1 MLNSFILISH
11 NTNVIFI
18 IERVN
23 PMKYKSILALSLAAM
38 LIVGSL
44 MSGCGNKNTTDNATD
59 NGNNATNKLEESAD
73 KAGDAVKDGAESIKD
88 GVEGVGDAIKYTAI
102 DVKDDLVKAGH
113 DIKDSADTKKDY
125 FTATETDYLADGD
138 VVRVYEFDN
147 SKDADAA
154 VSKISTDGLS
164 INGTAIYTTKPHYY
178 RKGNTVVIYEGSNDA
193 YINEF
198 NNLYGNPIV

>member
-1 MLNSFILISH
+1 MDVSDNFEYTYTPSYETGHGLADIVITTQSKYAVILELKHAQS
-11 NTNVIFI
+11 
-18 IERVN
+18 
-23 PMKYKSILALSLAAM
+23 
-38 LIVGSL
+38 
-44 MSGCGNKNTTDNATD
+44 
-59 NGNNATNKLEESAD
+59 
-73 KAGDAVKDGAESIKD
+73 
-88 GVEGVGDAIKYTAI
+88 
-102 DVKDDLVKAGH
+102 KDDLVKAGH

-147 SKDADAA
+147 SKDADDA